1 LYLLACGNGIGLG
14 GANEC
19 IFLSFLELGTQILPV
34 RLAFGVRDEIALLI
48 GGVWVG
54 WLLDISSNH
63 T

>member
-1 LYLLACGNGIGLG
+1 MG